1 MKKLTLFLLLLLP
14 FTAFSQVHKGFTSKE
29 LRAKER
35 TVFNTFG
42 KYPTMFAE
50 FMPQSERKVRLERV
64 SCSEGRVNLYFNEG
78 IIHIAIREE
87 LCKRWE
93 DSVRMTL
100 GEKYADAK
108 IGIFGRNIPIER
120 YIPNIYRN
128 ELGRDTKRSST
139 PITVA
144 PLVKPLDE
152 ITFGKGLSYRTLA
165 IWPSH
170 GAYMDFEDT
179 TWKFQRPALFGT
191 IEDIHTFYWLDNYL
205 IPMLENS
212 GAVII
217 SPRERDTNPNEIILD
232 NDSNDVKLTGNW
244 DAISGGF
251 KKIPIIIDE
260 NPFEL
265 GTSLVSSGLSTA
277 TYTTKI
283 DSTAQYAVYVSYK
296 RSDNNSKKA
305 LYTVFHSDGESKF
318 EVNQTIGGGWVY
330 LGKFEFVNEAKV
342 VLSGSGQLST
352 DAVKIGGGMGNVSR
366 QEKVS
371 SMPRWAEA
379 ARYFM
384 QYSGVPQS
392 VYMQEHNNGKISD
405 YMDDY
410 KARGDWVNYLK
421 INQKVPVDLAFALH
435 TNAGSNDSIF
445 GSLTIN
451 YTDKGRENYKNG
463 TSKFAGRDFADIL
476 LSQVVGDI
484 RALYDSTWVRRS
496 MYDKSY
502 AEVSRPDVPSVIL
515 ELLSHQNYNDM
526 VLAMNP
532 KFRFDVSRAI
542 YKGILKFLADRY
554 GVKYEVQPLPVT
566 NVRNTIAGDVMTLR
580 WEPKIDSLEQ
590 SAKPT
595 YYMVYVKNNGVWTK
609 GVRVERI
616 SYDLPLPKTETEFKI
631 VAYNEGG
638 RSFDLET
645 YSFNPKTPSDIT
657 VNHRKLV
664 DYSVVGVQTDF
675 DKMSQFVD
683 NKKPGFGATD
693 TSLLF
698 KGVEGTF

>member
-14 FTAFSQVHKGFTSKE
+14 IVAFSQVHKGFTSKE
-29 LRAKER
+29 LRATER
-35 TVFNTFG
+35 AILTTFG

-50 FMPQSERKVRLERV
+50 FLPQSERKVRLERV
-64 SCSEGRVNLYFNEG
+64 ACSEGRVNLYFNEG
-78 IIHIAIREE
+78 IIQIAIREE

-100 GEKYADAK
+100 GDKYCEAK
-108 IGIFGRNIPIER
+108 VGIFGCNIPIER
-120 YIPNIYRN
+120 YIPNVYRN
-128 ELGRDTKRSST
+128 KLDRDAKRSST
-139 PITVA
+139 PVA
-144 PLVKPLDE
+144 VPPLVKPVDE
-152 ITFGKGLSYRTLA
+152 VTFGKGLSYRTLA
-165 IWPSH
+165 MWPSH

-179 TWKFQRPALFGT
+179 TWKFQRPALFGS
-191 IEDIHTFYWLDNYL
+191 IEDINTFYWLDNYL

-217 SPRERDTNPNEIILD
+217 SPRERDTNPKEIVLD
-232 NDSNDVKLTGNW
+232 NDSMEVQLTGNW
-244 DAISGGF
+244 STVSGGF
-251 KKIPIIIDE
+251 KKIPIINDE

-265 GTSLVSSGLSTA
+265 GTALVSSGLSTA

-283 DSTAQYAVYVSYK
+283 DSAAQYAVYVSYK

-305 LYTVFHSDGESKF
+305 HYTVFHSSGESKF
-318 EVNQTIGGGWVY
+318 EVNQTIGDGWVY
-330 LGKFEFVNEAKV
+330 LGKFEFVNQAKV

-352 DAVKIGGGMGNVSR
+352 DAVKIGGGIGNVVR
-366 QEKVS
+366 AGKVS

-392 VYMQEHNNGKISD
+392 VYMQEHNNGKKSD

-421 INQKVPVDLAFALH
+421 INQKMPVDLAFALH

-451 YTDKGRENYKNG
+451 YTDKGRAKYENGK
-463 TSKFAGRDFADIL
+463 SKFAGRDFADIL

-484 RALYDSTWVRRS
+484 RALYDSNWVRRS

-502 AEVSRPDVPSVIL
+502 AEISRPDVPAVIL

-526 VLAMNP
+526 LLAINP

-542 YKGILKFLADRY
+542 YKGMLKFLADRY
-554 GVKYEVQPLPVT
+554 RVKYEVQPLPVT
-566 NVRNTIAGDVMTLR
+566 NVRNTIAGDVMTIR
-580 WEPKIDSLEQ
+580 WEPQTDSLEQ
-590 SAKPT
+590 SAKPN
-595 YYMVYVKNNGVWTK
+595 YYILSIKNNGVWGK
-609 GVRVERI
+609 SVRVERN
-616 SYDLPLPKTETEFKI
+616 SYDMPLPKNETEFKI
-631 VAYNEGG
+631 VAYNDGG
-638 RSFDLET
+638 RSLDVET
-645 YSFNPKTPSDIT
+645 YLIKPKTPDEII
-657 VNHRKLV
+657 VNRRKLL

-675 DKMSQFVD
+675 DKMSQFID
-683 NKKPGFGATD
+683 NKTPGYGATD

-698 KGVEGTF
+698 EGVDGTF